1 SRRHIFS
8 LIIEVRLHLVTAS
21 ALGHRRAQWVF
32 IALKLS
38 TETSVQLWF
47 RTIINVRDSTCD
59 AQPLG
64 RFWTIIVVPAV
75 EMRVKTNC
83 FNLRLSESYLFG
95 CGLSTAS
102 DNPNPGNSVRVHDC
116 PFHGAPTAHRDASQG
131 VESMDS
137 QQVSMLSCGM
147 RGGPRSHK
155 RQARSLGSPV
165 FIQ

>member
-1 SRRHIFS
+1 THIVRHQRFGQGDIWIGVESRRHIFS

-75 EMRVKTNC
+75 EMRVK
-83 FNLRLSESYLFG
+83 
-95 CGLSTAS
+95 
-102 DNPNPGNSVRVHDC
+102 
-116 PFHGAPTAHRDASQG
+116 
-131 VESMDS
+131 
-137 QQVSMLSCGM
+137 
-147 RGGPRSHK
+147 
-155 RQARSLGSPV
+155 
-165 FIQ
+165 